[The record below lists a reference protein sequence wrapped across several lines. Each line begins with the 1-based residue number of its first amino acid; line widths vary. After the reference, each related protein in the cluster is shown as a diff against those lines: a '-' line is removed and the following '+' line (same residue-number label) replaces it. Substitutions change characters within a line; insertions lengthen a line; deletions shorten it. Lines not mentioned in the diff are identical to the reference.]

1 MRLFLVI
8 CVIFCLL
15 FLQFGGAWKPASFK
29 KVVGSA
35 STKKPFDS
43 ALIRPG
49 VLMGALAVPTSA
61 MAADSSAMGAVSIP
75 ILISVLIMVPFLYYQ
90 QALRPKERSAKQIEL
105 DSNLKAKDKS
115 NVSSGRAGEAR
126 AGKKR

>member
-1 MRLFLVI
+1 MRLFLVV
-8 CVIFCLL
+8 CVILSLL
-15 FLQFGGAWKPASFK
+15 SFQLGGAWKPASFR
-29 KVVGSA
+29 KVVGSN
-35 STKKPFDS
+35 KKLLGS
-43 ALIRPG
+43 AVIRPG

-115 NVSSGRAGEAR
+115 NMSSGRAGEAR